1 MIAFDSSLIVPAFAT
16 WHAAHP
22 RALRALQHALESKAG
37 VVVPAHALIE
47 SFAVLTRL
55 PAPHRM
61 APVDVLTMLKNT
73 FGSTRIVA
81 LSSRSVWPLLERLT
95 SLDLGGGITYDALI
109 LETAIDAGADE
120 LLTLNER
127 DYDRLEPRLRVVG
140 V

>member
-1 MIAFDSSLIVPAFAT
+1 
-16 WHAAHP
+16 
-22 RALRALQHALESKAG
+22 LESKAG